1 MSTPTDPY
9 NSSSRRPFDDDDS
22 ILEPLPEPAE
32 QAEAPHTLDK
42 EDAAADGH
50 DEPSPD
56 AASPAESPSPWAAEA
71 PAPTVPVPTD
81 RPEQPEQP
89 ADLPAPAEPVAAA
102 QPEHRGPTRTSVMSA
117 TTIGAFAAA
126 APSAAP
132 TAASPD
138 STASPATTI
147 SEPAFIAATD
157 TDERRE
163 RWSNDP
169 GDDVLTE
176 DIPAEPK
183 KRGLAHVGTF
193 FLTLLLL
200 PVAWYFISDA
210 GARLAVVP
218 GNPWLTGSVQLMPLG
233 ELLAGIVV
241 VGVIWLA
248 ARASSLGAQ
257 VLGTIVFLAGAAALV
272 VPQLAQNLIA
282 QLDIAIGSY
291 NAFTGNVVYHLTND
305 LASGRLA
312 VFGALL
318 LLTGLVAHGSRRRG
332 QTYATALTRR
342 HYLLKESD
350 AS

>member
-32 QAEAPHTLDK
+32 QAEAPHPLDK
-42 EDAAADGH
+42 EEAAADGH
-50 DEPSPD
+50 DEPAPD

-71 PAPTVPVPTD
+71 PAPTD
-81 RPEQPEQP
+81 RPEQTEQP

-117 TTIGAFAAA
+117 TTIGAFAA

-305 LASGRLA
+305 HRPGR
-312 VFGALL
+312 
-318 LLTGLVAHGSRRRG
+318 
-332 QTYATALTRR
+332 TRFTTPRPDLR
-342 HYLLKESD
+342 HRPHAPPLP
-350 AS
+350 AQRV

>member
-32 QAEAPHTLDK
+32 QAEAPHPLDK
-42 EDAAADGH
+42 EEAAADGH
-50 DEPSPD
+50 DEPAPD

-71 PAPTVPVPTD
+71 PAPTD
-81 RPEQPEQP
+81 RPEQTEQP

-126 APSAAP
+126 PSAAL

-282 QLDIAIGSY
+282 QLNIAIGSY

>member
-32 QAEAPHTLDK
+32 QAEAPHPLDK
-42 EDAAADGH
+42 EEAAADGH
-50 DEPSPD
+50 DEPAPD

-71 PAPTVPVPTD
+71 PAPTD
-81 RPEQPEQP
+81 RPEQTEQP

-117 TTIGAFAAA
+117 TTIGAFAA

-248 ARASSLGAQ
+248 RARVFARRAGARHDC
-257 VLGTIVFLAGAAALV
+257 VPRGRGGAGGAAAR
-272 VPQLAQNLIA
+272 PEPHRPAQHHYRQLQRLYR
-282 QLDIAIGSY
+282 QCRLPPDQRSRQRPPRR
-291 NAFTGNVVYHLTND
+291 LR
-305 LASGRLA
+305 RLA
-312 VFGALL
+312 A
-318 LLTGLVAHGSRRRG
+318 AHRPGR
-332 QTYATALTRR
+332 TRFTTPRPDLR
-342 HYLLKESD
+342 HRPHAPPLP
-350 AS
+350 AQRV

>member
-32 QAEAPHTLDK
+32 QAEAPHPLDK
-42 EDAAADGH
+42 EEAAADGH
-50 DEPSPD
+50 DEPAPD

-71 PAPTVPVPTD
+71 PAPTD
-81 RPEQPEQP
+81 RPEQTEQP

-117 TTIGAFAAA
+117 TTIGAFAA

-282 QLDIAIGSY
+282 QLNITIGSY

>member
-32 QAEAPHTLDK
+32 QAEAPHPLDK
-42 EDAAADGH
+42 EEAAADGH
-50 DEPSPD
+50 DEPAPD

-71 PAPTVPVPTD
+71 PAPTD
-81 RPEQPEQP
+81 RPEQTEQP
-89 ADLPAPAEPVAAA
+89 TDLPAPAEPVAAA

-117 TTIGAFAAA
+117 TTIGAFAA

-282 QLDIAIGSY
+282 QLNIAIGSY

>member
-32 QAEAPHTLDK
+32 QAEAPHALDK
-42 EDAAADGH
+42 EEAAADGH
-50 DEPSPD
+50 DEPAPD

-71 PAPTVPVPTD
+71 PAPTD
-81 RPEQPEQP
+81 RPEQTEQP
-89 ADLPAPAEPVAAA
+89 TDLPAPAEPVAAA

-117 TTIGAFAAA
+117 TTIGAFAA

-282 QLDIAIGSY
+282 QLNIAIGSY
-291 NAFTGNVVYHLTND
+291 NAFTGNVVYHLIND

>member
-32 QAEAPHTLDK
+32 QAEAPHPLDK
-42 EDAAADGH
+42 EEAAADGH
-50 DEPSPD
+50 DEPAPD

-71 PAPTVPVPTD
+71 PAPTVPAPTD
-81 RPEQPEQP
+81 RLEQTEQP

-117 TTIGAFAAA
+117 TTIGAFAA

-257 VLGTIVFLAGAAALV
+257 VLGTIVFLAGAAALM

-282 QLDIAIGSY
+282 QLNIAIGSY

>member
-32 QAEAPHTLDK
+32 QAEAPHALDK
-42 EDAAADGH
+42 EEAAADGH
-50 DEPSPD
+50 DEPAPD

-71 PAPTVPVPTD
+71 PAPTD
-81 RPEQPEQP
+81 RPEQTEQP
-89 ADLPAPAEPVAAA
+89 TDLPAPAEPVAAA

-117 TTIGAFAAA
+117 TTIGAFAA

-183 KRGLAHVGTF
+183 KRGLAHVGVF

-282 QLDIAIGSY
+282 QLNIAIGSY

>member
-32 QAEAPHTLDK
+32 QAETPHTLDK
-42 EDAAADGH
+42 EEAADGH
-50 DEPSPD
+50 DEPAPD
-56 AASPAESPSPWAAEA
+56 AASPAESPSPWSAEM
-71 PAPTVPVPTD
+71 
-81 RPEQPEQP
+81 
-89 ADLPAPAEPVAAA
+89 PAPAEPVAAA

-117 TTIGAFAAA
+117 TTIGAFAA

-183 KRGLAHVGTF
+183 KRGLAHVGAF

-272 VPQLAQNLIA
+272 MPQLAQNLIA

>member
-42 EDAAADGH
+42 EETAADGH
-50 DEPSPD
+50 DEPAPD
-56 AASPAESPSPWAAEA
+56 AASPAESPSPWSAEA

-81 RPEQPEQP
+81 RPEQPEQ
-89 ADLPAPAEPVAAA
+89 PAEPVAAA

-126 APSAAP
+126 PSAAP

-147 SEPAFIAATD
+147 SEPAFIAA

-200 PVAWYFISDA
+200 PVVWYFISDA

>member
-32 QAEAPHTLDK
+32 QAEAPHPLDK
-42 EDAAADGH
+42 EEAAADGH
-50 DEPSPD
+50 DEPAPD

-71 PAPTVPVPTD
+71 PAPTD
-81 RPEQPEQP
+81 RPEQTEQP

-117 TTIGAFAAA
+117 TTIGAFAA

-183 KRGLAHVGTF
+183 KRGLAHVGVF

-282 QLDIAIGSY
+282 QLNIAIGSY

>member
-32 QAEAPHTLDK
+32 QAEAPHPLDK
-42 EDAAADGH
+42 EEAAADGH
-50 DEPSPD
+50 DEPAPD

-71 PAPTVPVPTD
+71 PAPTD
-81 RPEQPEQP
+81 RLEQTEQP

-117 TTIGAFAAA
+117 TTIGAFAA

-257 VLGTIVFLAGAAALV
+257 VLGTIVFLAGAAALM

-282 QLDIAIGSY
+282 QLNIAIGSY

>member
-32 QAEAPHTLDK
+32 QAEAPHALDK
-42 EDAAADGH
+42 EEAAADGH
-50 DEPSPD
+50 DEPAPD

-71 PAPTVPVPTD
+71 PAPTD
-81 RPEQPEQP
+81 RPEQTEQP
-89 ADLPAPAEPVAAA
+89 TDLPAPAEPVAAA

-117 TTIGAFAAA
+117 TTIGAFAA

-282 QLDIAIGSY
+282 QLNIAIGSY

>member
-32 QAEAPHTLDK
+32 QAEAPHPLDK
-42 EDAAADGH
+42 EEAAADGH
-50 DEPSPD
+50 DEPAPD

-71 PAPTVPVPTD
+71 PAPTD
-81 RPEQPEQP
+81 RPEQTEQP

-126 APSAAP
+126 PSAAL

-138 STASPATTI
+138 STASPSTTI

-282 QLDIAIGSY
+282 QLNIAIGSY

>member
-22 ILEPLPEPAE
+22 ILEPLPEPAG
-32 QAEAPHTLDK
+32 QAETPHTLDK
-42 EDAAADGH
+42 EEVADGH
-50 DEPSPD
+50 DEPAPD
-56 AASPAESPSPWAAEA
+56 AASPAESPSPWSAEM

-81 RPEQPEQP
+81 RPEQTEQP

-126 APSAAP
+126 APSAAS

-272 VPQLAQNLIA
+272 MPQLAQNLIA

-318 LLTGLVAHGSRRRG
+318 QLTGLVAHGSRRRG